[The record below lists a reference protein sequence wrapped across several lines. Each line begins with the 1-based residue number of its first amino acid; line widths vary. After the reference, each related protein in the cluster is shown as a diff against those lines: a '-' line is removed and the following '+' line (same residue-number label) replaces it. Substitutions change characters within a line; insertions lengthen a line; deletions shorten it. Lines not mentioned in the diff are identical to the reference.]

1 MLIFIHHCSLK
12 RLLNIDFRKQKL
24 VLKRLKSSVTNK
36 LCHSVEIIHKLV
48 IITTTII
55 LQFATTTS
63 MNTAR

>member
-36 LCHSVEIIHKLV
+36 LCHSVEIIHRLV
-48 IITTTII
+48 IITTII